1 MTAASTSDI
10 YYDPYDVELI
20 ADPYPMFK
28 RLREQMPLYY
38 NEQHDFYAVS
48 RFTDV
53 HQGMQDHKA
62 FSSARGNI
70 PELIKANI
78 PVPSGLVVFEDP
90 PQHDVH
96 RKLLS
101 RMFTPRKINQL
112 EDMIREYCARCLDPL
127 IGADEFDFISD
138 LAAEMPM
145 RVICSLLG
153 MPEDLHEVVRD
164 RSNAVMLTEAGQPM
178 EVATS
183 GFDEGQ
189 LFADYVE
196 YRVDHPGDDI
206 VTELLN
212 VEFTDETGTFRKL
225 HRDELLMYINVVASA
240 GNETSTRVIGWAGK
254 VLSEHPD
261 QRAALVADRSLIP
274 NAVEELLRF
283 EPPTPH
289 VGRYVTRDVKYYGT
303 TVPEGSVILFLVGS
317 ANRDH
322 RQFPPD
328 GDVFDIRRGS
338 RSHVAFGVGAHYCLG
353 AALARLEVGIAI
365 DEVLRRFPDWHIDMD
380 RARMS
385 TSSMVR
391 GWETLPAVIG

>member
-1 MTAASTSDI
+1 M
-10 YYDPYDVELI
+10 
-20 ADPYPMFK
+20 
-28 RLREQMPLYY
+28 LRRMREESPLYY

-53 HQGMQDHKA
+53 HSGLLDHQS

-78 PVPSGLVVFEDP
+78 PVPPGLVVFEDP

-101 RMFTPRKINQL
+101 RMFTPRKVNQL
-112 EDMIREYCARCLDPL
+112 EGMIREYCARCLDPL
-127 IGADEFDFISD
+127 IGAGEFDFIAD

-164 RSNAVMLTEAGQPM
+164 RSNAGMLTEAGQPM
-178 EVATS
+178 EVARS
-183 GFDEGQ
+183 GFDDGQ

-196 YRVDHPGDDI
+196 WRVDHPGDDI

-212 VEFTDETGTFRKL
+212 VEFTDETGTLRRL
-225 HRDELLMYINVVASA
+225 ERDELLMYINVVASA
-240 GNETSTRVIGWAGK
+240 GNETSTRVIGWAAK
-254 VLSEHPD
+254 LLAEHPD
-261 QRAALVADRSLIP
+261 QRAQLVADPSLIP
-274 NAVEELLRF
+274 DAVEEILRF

-289 VGRYVTRDVKYYGT
+289 VGRYVTRDVDYYGH
-303 TVPEGSVILFLVGS
+303 TVPEGSVMLFLVCSG
-317 ANRDH
+317 NRDD

-328 GDVFDIRRGS
+328 GDVFDVRRGA

-365 DEVLRRFPDWHIDMD
+365 DEVLRRFPHWQIDLD

-391 GWETLPAVIG
+391 GWETLPAVIS